1 MIKIGFI
8 DYYLDE
14 WHANNYPAWMRSIA
28 KEQGWDIDICYA
40 YGQMDKQ
47 GGLTTEDWCKRQE
60 IEPCPTLEAL
70 VEKSDAIL
78 VLSPDNSEQ
87 HERLGNLALRS
98 GKPVYMDK
106 TFSPDLASGIRM
118 FDLAEQHGTPLC
130 SSSALRYAKALI
142 PNWRNE
148 QVNAV
153 VTTGPGSL
161 ETYAVHQLEMI
172 VSVLGDAPKKV
183 LLQETGAARQL
194 LVDYGE
200 QKACMV
206 QMPSQAFTV
215 LLAKADG
222 SGETLPCEAFF
233 DRLMLEILS
242 FFQTRKPLVS
252 RKETL
257 AVMALLEA
265 AQSAQRKP
273 GEWVRV
279 NPER

>member
-1 MIKIGFI
+1 MMKIGFI

-14 WHANNYPAWMRSIA
+14 WHANNYPDWMRAIA
-28 KEQGWDIDICYA
+28 RERGWDMDVRYA
-40 YGQMDKQ
+40 YGQMDKP
-47 GGLTTEDWCKRQE
+47 GGLTTEAWCKQQGV
-60 IEPCPTLEAL
+60 EPCATIEAL

-87 HERLGNLALRS
+87 HERLGDLALRS

-118 FDLAEQHGTPLC
+118 FDLAELHGTPLC

-142 PNWRNE
+142 PHWRDE
-148 QVNAV
+148 QVSTV
-153 VTTGPGSL
+153 VTTGSGSL
-161 ETYAVHQLEMI
+161 EIYAVHQLEMI
-172 VSVLGDAPKKV
+172 VSVLGDASKRV
-183 LLQETGAARQL
+183 LLQEAGAARQL

-200 QKACMV
+200 KKACMV
-206 QMPSQAFTV
+206 QMPSQAFSV

-233 DRLMLEILS
+233 ERLMLEILD
-242 FFQTRKPLVS
+242 FYQTRKPLVD
-252 RKETL
+252 RAETL

-265 AQSAQRKP
+265 AQSARNKP
-273 GEWVRV
+273 GEWVPV
-279 NPER
+279 SPER